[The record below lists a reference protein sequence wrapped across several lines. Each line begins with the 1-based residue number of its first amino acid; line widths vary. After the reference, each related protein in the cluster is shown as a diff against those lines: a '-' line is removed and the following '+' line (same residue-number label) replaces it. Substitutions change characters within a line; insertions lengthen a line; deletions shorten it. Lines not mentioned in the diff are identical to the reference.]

1 MKYVKCEDLIP
12 DTLLIKNDTNTV
24 TGRNLRKIS
33 DEANNYKILESDI
46 NQLKKDLHF
55 EKVTDEN
62 IWKIAMIKELVQ
74 VKQNEMTIQFFDEKM
89 PREQIDNMIDILST
103 M

>member
-1 MKYVKCEDLIP
+1 M
-12 DTLLIKNDTNTV
+12 
-24 TGRNLRKIS
+24 
-33 DEANNYKILESDI
+33 
-46 NQLKKDLHF
+46 H
-55 EKVTDEN
+55 EN
-62 IWKIAMIKELVQ
+62 ICEIHMIKELVQ